1 MVCTQKKSPL
11 FIILLTRGAIN
22 KLNALKQDRGI
33 CILIAHTAHSR
44 KYVFVIACSIFVE
57 IARGMST
64 NYPLDHEAS
73 TIN

>member
-1 MVCTQKKSPL
+1 M
-11 FIILLTRGAIN
+11 N

-33 CILIAHTAHSR
+33 CILRAHTAHSR